1 LSFLLYICVS
11 AAGGLVV
18 GLLGTG
24 SGLILLPSLIL
35 IFGADLDTASSLR
48 LAAGTTMAT
57 MAVGAVSGA
66 LAQYRV
72 GRVDLRL
79 FRITAGPY
87 VLGALSGAWISRS
100 MPEGALAIYVAAL
113 ILAVALRML
122 FATGARPET
131 ERSYLEHLPE
141 MRIVLTLIAMGC
153 SIAGIASGIFAIP
166 YLLRFA
172 TPVRTVIGTSTA
184 CAAVFAGAG
193 ACGYLIA
200 GLNEQGLPAGSIG
213 YIYLPAFAVM
223 ATVATIVTPLGV
235 RLAGRIREDLLRRCF
250 AVFLLVAAAAVALAH

>member
-1 LSFLLYICVS
+1 M
-11 AAGGLVV
+11 
-18 GLLGTG
+18 LGTG
-24 SGLILLPSLIL
+24 SGVILLPSLIL
-35 IFGADLDTASSLR
+35 IFGSNLDAASSLR

-72 GRVDLRL
+72 GHVDVRL
-79 FRITAGPY
+79 FGITVGPY
-87 VLGALSGAWISRS
+87 VVGALGGAWISRS
-100 MPEGALAIYVAAL
+100 MPEGALAIYVSVL

-122 FATGARPET
+122 FAPGARPTT
-131 ERSYLEHLPE
+131 ERSYLEHLTE

-172 TPVRTVIGTSTA
+172 APVRTVIGTSTA
-184 CAAVFAGAG
+184 CAACYAGAG
-193 ACGYLIA
+193 ALGYLIA
-200 GLNEQGLPAGSIG
+200 GIDDPGLPAGSLG

-223 ATVATIVTPLGV
+223 ATVATIVTPIGV

-250 AVFLLVAAAAVALAH
+250 AVFLLVAAAAVAFAH